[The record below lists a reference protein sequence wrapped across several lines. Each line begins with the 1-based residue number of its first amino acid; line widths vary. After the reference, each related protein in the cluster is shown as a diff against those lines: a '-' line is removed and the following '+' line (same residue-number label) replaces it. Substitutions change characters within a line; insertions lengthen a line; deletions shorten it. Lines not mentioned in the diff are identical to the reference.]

1 MGEREFVIEENWL
14 SELAEGREENK
25 LVNVEE
31 PKAQNG
37 EDQEIIL
44 EKIGVIV
51 KGLSMGNLKTWE
63 KQASCVFKREF

>member
-31 PKAQNG
+31 PKA
-37 EDQEIIL
+37 
-44 EKIGVIV
+44 
-51 KGLSMGNLKTWE
+51 
-63 KQASCVFKREF
+63 